1 MNKAEFLNDLKFKLN
16 FLSEEEREKTLNYY
30 NEIIEDRIESGMS
43 EEKAVS
49 QMESTKVISEK
60 LKPKE
65 NIQKTTSEKIL
76 DFIDTLLTKHGYL
89 FMLAIL
95 IFSFPIWS
103 PIVATVLTFIA
114 GILIFIGV
122 VLLFIFLMIAT
133 GAICTVAG
141 LIIGISFLTQ
151 SLLSAIAALGI
162 SMIFAGITILLTI
175 GTIKIINGISIVFT
189 KISNLFKNGYHSI
202 KNSIDKRRNSKWVMI
217 K

>member
-202 KNSIDKRRNSKWVMI
+202 KNSIDKRRNSK
-217 K
+217 